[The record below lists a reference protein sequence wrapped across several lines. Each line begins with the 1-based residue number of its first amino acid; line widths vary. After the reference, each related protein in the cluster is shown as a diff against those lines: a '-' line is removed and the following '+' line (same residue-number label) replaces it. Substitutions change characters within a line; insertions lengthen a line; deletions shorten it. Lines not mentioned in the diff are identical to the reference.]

1 LRSGGKEFHRVS
13 VANSHVVSPGQV
25 VSADQ
30 LAKMKFS
37 TLSIGGRFGQLLGKP
52 YKPFY
57 LMIYGNRF
65 KGKSSVA
72 MLLTDELVK
81 DGLKALNSARDMYSN
96 DSWLQKT
103 FALFFLIAWCGL
115 TALMLQYFI
124 FQNIH
129 LKDWQIAFV
138 SSINGGI
145 STKLST
151 IIDFLFGGAIS
162 GVNQVNLKR
171 RRKNE
176 NI

>member
-1 LRSGGKEFHRVS
+1 MRKLFGKITNAG
-13 VANSHVVSPGQV
+13 VAETLKEGTKLIDEIFTTQEERL
-25 VSADQ
+25 Q
-30 LAKMKFS
+30 GKME
-37 TLSIGGRFGQLLGKP
+37 L
-52 YKPFY
+52 
-57 LMIYGNRF
+57 F
-65 KGKSSVA
+65 KMAV
-72 MLLTDELVK
+72 TDR
-81 DGLKALNSARDMYSN
+81 NSARDMYSN

-129 LKDWQIAFV
+129 LEDWQIAFV